1 MSTEEAVTQSYLTF
15 RLDEELFAVSVS
27 KVLEILEIRQIT
39 KVPKT
44 PVYMRGVLNL
54 RGSVL
59 PVIDTKFKFGMNKTE
74 DTIDTCI
81 LVLTIEMDGENLT
94 IGTLVDAVQEVIEI
108 DTKQIGL
115 PPSIGSKYRS
125 DFIKGMIK
133 LNEQFIMLV
142 DLDKIFNSEEMFM
155 LNDASMATP
164 EVSREK

>member
-1 MSTEEAVTQSYLTF
+1 MNTEESITQSYLTF
-15 RLDEELFAVSVS
+15 RLEGELFAVTVS

-39 KVPKT
+39 KVPQT

-59 PVIDTKFKFGMNKTE
+59 PVIDTKFKFGMSKTE

-81 LVLTIEMDGENLT
+81 LVLAIEMDGESLT
-94 IGTLVDAVQEVIEI
+94 IGALVDAVQEVIEL
-108 DTKQIGL
+108 DDRQIG
-115 PPSIGSKYRS
+115 PSPSIGSKYRS

-142 DLDKIFNSEEMFM
+142 DLDKIFSSEEMFL
-155 LNDASMATP
+155 LNDPALETKL
-164 EVSREK
+164 EN